1 MQNNPDKFTQ
11 LFDSSA
17 PYRTE
22 SPWYRAMQSGNFEL
36 IDHVALRQQLKLL
49 KINYAK
55 QLILEGLMEKPEVSE
70 TTLTTGISGSPF
82 WSSNTNV
89 PNTMLTSATMKQAAQ
104 DLMKAEVHK
113 QFKEEYAKYKAKN
126 RYVK

>member
-11 LFDSSA
+11 LFDSA

-70 TTLTTGISGSPF
+70 TTSFFGDSLVQHI
-82 WSSNTNV
+82 N
-89 PNTMLTSATMKQAAQ
+89 A
-104 DLMKAEVHK
+104 HK
-113 QFKEEYAKYKAKN
+113 QIAVPAGASSAPTKLRMAKAQYDIAMKFAEQEIKVKAAKA
-126 RYVK
+126 RK